1 MDKDVHYLANMSITA
16 FIYSYLFVTQA
27 GFPSSI
33 AISLFTVEGL
43 NLLLWSSGEVIWSI
57 GTRTRCLLFD
67 VTSRNNPADMQNG
80 KAITGRPCNVAA
92 IDPLTAAA
100 KIAVKGRD
108 EIMNQ
113 CII

>member
-1 MDKDVHYLANMSITA
+1 MDKDVHYLVNMRIIA
-16 FIYSYLFVTQA
+16 YIYIIFYSTA
-27 GFPSSI
+27 GFSSTI
-33 AISLFTVEGL
+33 AISLFTVDGL
-43 NLLLWSSGEVIWSI
+43 NLHLWTSGEVSWSI
-57 GTRTRCLLFD
+57 GTRIRCLLFD

-80 KAITGRPCNVAA
+80 KAITGRPFNVAA